1 MTFWS
6 NLTFAARQLRKSPA
20 FTITVLATL
29 ALCIGVNAAIYSIVD
44 ALFLRPLPYP
54 QPERLVMLGTSQHKG
69 VLSHFDTGQDGSN
82 WEMVRDH
89 ASLLESAVYGGTDGV
104 NLYAGGHVEYV
115 QEQRVSANFFG
126 VLGVPPLIGREF
138 TRQEDVPGG
147 PKLTVLSHAL
157 WQRLFH
163 GDSSIVGRTVD
174 LLGAPH
180 TVVGVMPAGFRSDT
194 PVDLWTPLQPSTRGE
209 GGGDNYSVIARLKPG
224 VTLAEAN
231 GQLAAIMRPIF
242 KDLKLPPG
250 VTLDEAALPL
260 QAARTADIRSKVKLM
275 WGAVILVLIIGC
287 VNIAG
292 ILLARSGARS
302 REIATRLAIGARRQS
317 IIWQLLTE
325 SLLLSI
331 GGGLLGLLIAQ
342 LAVYFLTHVSSIRYG
357 FQVSASEFEIFGP
370 VQLDARVMIVT
381 LAIALSTSMLFGLFP
396 AVEATSLDLRSSLVE
411 GGRGATAGRKWTRR
425 ALVFAEVALG
435 VVLVV
440 GAGLMIRTV
449 RSLMNLG
456 PGFNPQNVM
465 TASMSLHDARYVTT
479 AAGVRLFRETL
490 AQMRQIPSVESAAVA
505 LTLPYQ
511 RALNLDLDQVAGK
524 QPAGT
529 AGITDFTYVTPEF
542 FETLQ
547 ISLLRGR
554 PLVEAD
560 GPNAAKVVV
569 ANEAFI
575 RYYLPHDPEPLG
587 VHVKI
592 GNIDFQIVGVVGNV
606 QQINGWGASYGPLA
620 ALPQVYAPVAQ
631 IPDKLFSLMHI
642 WFSPSFLVKTR
653 GNIAGLPEAMRRA
666 LRTADPRLPFSSFH
680 SMAEVRGASVVNERY
695 QARLFSALAGL
706 ALLLSALGVYGLI
719 AQSVA
724 ERTREMGIRLALG
737 ATAKGVVRAAAM
749 PGIKL
754 SLAGV
759 AGGLLLALYATR
771 VMKSLIWGITT
782 TDPWTFA
789 TVAALLV
796 VVAAVSSII
805 PALRL
810 TRLDPVQTLRQE

>member
-29 ALCIGVNAAIYSIVD
+29 ALCIGANAAIYSVVD
-44 ALFLRPLPYP
+44 ALLLRPLPYP
-54 QPERLVMLGTSQHKG
+54 HPEKLVMLGVSQRKG
-69 VLSHFDTGQDGSN
+69 AISHFDTGQDGSN

-89 ASLLESAVYGGTDGV
+89 ASLLDSAVYGGTDGV
-104 NLYAGGHVEYV
+104 NLYTGGHVEYV

-126 VLGVPPLIGREF
+126 VLGVRPLIGREF

-147 PKLTVLSHAL
+147 PNLTVLSYAL
-157 WQRLFH
+157 WQRLFS
-163 GDSSIVGRTVD
+163 GDPSIVGRTVD
-174 LLGAPH
+174 LLGTPH

-209 GGGDNYSVIARLKPG
+209 GGGDNFEIIGRLKPG

-231 GQLAAIMRPIF
+231 GQLAAIMRPLF
-242 KDLKLPPG
+242 SAMKLPPNL
-250 VTLDEAALPL
+250 TFEEAAMPL
-260 QAARTADIRSKVKLM
+260 QTARTADIRSKVKLM

-292 ILLARSGARS
+292 LLLARSAARS
-302 REIATRLAIGARRQS
+302 REIATRLAVGAPRQS
-317 IIWQLLTE
+317 IVWQLLTE

-331 GGGLLGLLIAQ
+331 GGGLLGLLVAQ
-342 LAVYFLTHVSSIRYG
+342 FAVYFLTHVSSVRYG
-357 FQVSASEFEIFGP
+357 FQVSASEFEIFRP

-381 LAIALSTSMLFGLFP
+381 LAIALFTSMLFGLFP
-396 AVEATSLDLRSSLVE
+396 AIAAASLDLRSSLLE
-411 GGRGATAGRKWTRR
+411 GGRGSTAGRKWVRHT
-425 ALVFAEVALG
+425 LVFAEVALG

-440 GAGLMIRTV
+440 GAGLLIRTV

-465 TASMSLHDARYVTT
+465 TASMSLHDARYDTT
-479 AAGVRLFRETL
+479 AAGARLFRETL
-490 AQMRQIPSVESAAVA
+490 AQIRQIPGVESAAVA

-511 RALNLDLDQVAGK
+511 RALNLDLDQVAGR
-524 QPAGT
+524 QPAS
-529 AGITDFTYVTPEF
+529 GITDFTYVTPGF

-547 ISLLRGR
+547 IPLLRGR
-554 PLVEAD
+554 VLTDAD

-575 RYYLPHDPEPLG
+575 RHYLPHDPEPLG
-587 VHVKI
+587 THVKI
-592 GNIDFQIVGVVGNV
+592 ARIDFQIVGIVNDV

-620 ALPQVYAPVAQ
+620 ALPQVYAPVDQ
-631 IPDKLFSLMHI
+631 IPDQLFSGVHI

-653 GNIAGLPEAMRRA
+653 GNIAGLPDAMRRA
-666 LRTADPRLPFSSFH
+666 LQAVDLRLPFSSFH
-680 SMAEVRGASVVNERY
+680 SMAEVRGASVENERY

-737 ATAKGVVRAAAM
+737 ATAKGVVQAAAM

-771 VMKSLIWGITT
+771 MMKSLIWGITA

-789 TVAALLV
+789 SVAALLLI
-796 VVAAVSSII
+796 VAAVSSII

-810 TRLDPVQTLRQE
+810 SRLDPVQTLRQE